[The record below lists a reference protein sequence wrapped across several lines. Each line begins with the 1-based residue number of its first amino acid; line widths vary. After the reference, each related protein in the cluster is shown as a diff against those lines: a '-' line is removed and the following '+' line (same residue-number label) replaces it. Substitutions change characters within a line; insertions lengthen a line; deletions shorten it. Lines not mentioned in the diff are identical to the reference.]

1 MKDNNKTNTKNINKD
16 EKQFLNIESNST
28 KAINKS
34 KTVDKSK
41 TTMNKNKA
49 VDKSKNVDK
58 TKTTM
63 NKNKTVDKSKNVDKT
78 KTTVTK
84 TNTVDKSKSVNK
96 NQTIDKSKTVDN
108 SKSKNIINNKIIYKF
123 SNDNNRNLELKKIER
138 PGLQDMGVGK
148 IITFEA
154 VLVGK
159 YRNSDICYTIMNLHK
174 GREYLA
180 DHTQLILNE
189 EPEDFIKR
197 NATKSNLIRAT
208 GRIDSYGK
216 PNNIKYCI
224 NLLPLPKKIIFLPHI
239 YYNNNEI
246 SFSSTEELD
255 KKSWCCYDNINL
267 ARHDDLLNMIDAI
280 RYKINNLTEGTFVN
294 DFIYHF
300 IINQY
305 SLNTLNSDM
314 YNNTIQSNEFDETDL
329 RNLVV
334 LLGGVLYD
342 LLSYVDISLYDLL
355 EYSAYRL
362 NKIQGIYKLTCRN
375 KKECM
380 ESNSNFTKFCK
391 KHYISFG
398 KGWEFIRCRNKIFD
412 LDVKNYSIVR
422 EIEDGL
428 KGICYAMMI

>member
-16 EKQFLNIESNST
+16 EKQFLNIENSDNNIKT
-28 KAINKS
+28 VNKNKS
-34 KTVDKSK
+34 KTIMNKNKTVDKSK
-41 TTMNKNKA
+41 TTMNKNKTM
-49 VDKSKNVDK
+49 DKSKN
-58 TKTTM
+58 
-63 NKNKTVDKSKNVDKT
+63 
-78 KTTVTK
+78 
-84 TNTVDKSKSVNK
+84 VNK

-123 SNDNNRNLELKKIER
+123 SNNNNNNRNLELKKIER

-159 YRNSDICYTIMNLHK
+159 YRNNDRCYTIMNLHK

-189 EPEDFIKR
+189 EPEEFIKR
-197 NATKSNLIRAT
+197 NATNSNLIRAT

-246 SFSSTEELD
+246 SFSSTEEFD
-255 KKSWCCYDNINL
+255 KKLWDCYDKIDL
-267 ARHDDLLNMIDAI
+267 ARHDDLLRMIEAI

-314 YNNTIQSNEFDETDL
+314 YNNTIQSNEFDEIDL

-342 LLSYVDISLYDLL
+342 LLSYIDISLYDLL

-362 NKIQGIYKLTCRN
+362 NKIQGIDKITCRN

-380 ESNSNFTKFCK
+380 ESNSDFAEFCK

-412 LDVKNYSIVR
+412 LNVKNYGIVS
-422 EIEDGL
+422 EIENCL

>member
-16 EKQFLNIESNST
+16 EKQFLNIENSDNNIKT
-28 KAINKS
+28 VNKNKS
-34 KTVDKSK
+34 KTTMNKNKTVDKSK
-41 TTMNKNKA
+41 TTMNKNKTM
-49 VDKSKNVDK
+49 DKSKNV
-58 TKTTM
+58 
-63 NKNKTVDKSKNVDKT
+63 NKNQTIDKSKNM
-78 KTTVTK
+78 
-84 TNTVDKSKSVNK
+84 NKS
-96 NQTIDKSKTVDN
+96 QTIDKSKTVDN

-123 SNDNNRNLELKKIER
+123 SNNNNRNLELKKIER

-159 YRNSDICYTIMNLHK
+159 YRNNDRCYTIMNLHK

-189 EPEDFIKR
+189 EPEEFIKR

-246 SFSSTEELD
+246 SFSSTEEFD
-255 KKSWCCYDNINL
+255 KKLWDCYDKIDL
-267 ARHDDLLNMIDAI
+267 ARHDDLLRMIEAI
-280 RYKINNLTEGTFVN
+280 RYKINDLTEGTFVN

-314 YNNTIQSNEFDETDL
+314 YNNTIQSNEFDEIDL

-342 LLSYVDISLYDLL
+342 LLSYIDISLYDLL

-362 NKIQGIYKLTCRN
+362 NKIQGIDKLTCRN

-412 LDVKNYSIVR
+412 LDVKNYGIVS
-422 EIEDGL
+422 EIENCL

>member
-1 MKDNNKTNTKNINKD
+1 MKDINKKN
-16 EKQFLNIESNST
+16 EKQLLNFESNSNSI
-28 KAINKS
+28 KAQDKS

-49 VDKSKNVDK
+49 IDKS
-58 TKTTM
+58 KTTM
-63 NKNKTVDKSKNVDKT
+63 NKNKTVDKSKNVNKI
-78 KTTVTK
+78 K
-84 TNTVDKSKSVNK
+84 NVNK
-96 NQTIDKSKTVDN
+96 NQTIDKSKN
-108 SKSKNIINNKIIYKF
+108 KNIITNKIIYKF
-123 SNDNNRNLELKKIER
+123 SNNNNRNLELKKIER

-159 YRNSDICYTIMNLHK
+159 YRNNDRCYTIMNLHK

-189 EPEDFIKR
+189 EPEEFIKR
-197 NATKSNLIRAT
+197 NATNSNLIRAT
-208 GRIDSYGK
+208 GRIDSYGN
-216 PNNIKYCI
+216 PNNLKYCI

-246 SFSSTEELD
+246 SFSSTEEFD
-255 KKSWCCYDNINL
+255 KKVWCCYDNINL
-267 ARHDDLLNMIDAI
+267 ARHDDLLYMIEAI
-280 RYKINNLTEGTFVN
+280 RYKINDLTEGTFVN

-314 YNNTIQSNEFDETDL
+314 YNNTIQSNEFDKTDL

-342 LLSYVDISLYDLL
+342 LLSYTDISLYDLL

-362 NKIQGIYKLTCRN
+362 NKIQGICNLNCN
-375 KKECM
+375 KKESLK
-380 ESNSNFTKFCK
+380 SNSDFAEFCK

-412 LDVKNYSIVR
+412 LNVKNYTIVS

>member
-1 MKDNNKTNTKNINKD
+1 MIDNNKTNKNNNKD
-16 EKQFLNIESNST
+16 EKQFLNIKSSDSNN
-28 KAINKS
+28 KIVNKNKS
-34 KTVDKSK
+34 KTTMNKNKAVDKSKTTMNKNKAVDKSK

-58 TKTTM
+58 TKTTI
-63 NKNKTVDKSKNVDKT
+63 
-78 KTTVTK
+78 TK
-84 TNTVDKSKSVNK
+84 TNTVDKSK
-96 NQTIDKSKTVDN
+96 TIDN
-108 SKSKNIINNKIIYKF
+108 SKSKNIITNKIIYKF
-123 SNDNNRNLELKKIER
+123 SNNNNRNLELKKIER

-255 KKSWCCYDNINL
+255 KKSWCCYDKINL

-342 LLSYVDISLYDLL
+342 LLSYVDITLYDLL

-362 NKIQGIYKLTCRN
+362 NKIQGIVKLTCRN

>member
-1 MKDNNKTNTKNINKD
+1 MKDANLNRDNNKNMTDN
-16 EKQFLNIESNST
+16 EKQMSNLNI
-28 KAINKS
+28 
-34 KTVDKSK
+34 DG
-41 TTMNKNKA
+41 NKNKA
-49 VDKSKNVDK
+49 A
-58 TKTTM
+58 M
-63 NKNKTVDKSKNVDKT
+63 NKNKTVDKSKAVYKS
-78 KTTVTK
+78 KTTM
-84 TNTVDKSKSVNK
+84 NK
-96 NQTIDKSKTVDN
+96 NKTVDN
-108 SKSKNIINNKIIYKF
+108 SKSKNIITNKIIYKF
-123 SNDNNRNLELKKIER
+123 SNNNRNLELKKIER

-159 YRNSDICYTIMNLHK
+159 YRNNDRCYTIMNLHK

-189 EPEDFIKR
+189 EPEEFIKR
-197 NATKSNLIRAT
+197 NATNSNLIRAT
-208 GRIDSYGK
+208 GRIDSYGN
-216 PNNIKYCI
+216 PNNLKYCI

-246 SFSSTEELD
+246 SFSSTEEFD
-255 KKSWCCYDNINL
+255 KKLWDCYDKIDL
-267 ARHDDLLNMIDAI
+267 ARHDDLLRMIEAI
-280 RYKINNLTEGTFVN
+280 RYKINDLTEGTFVN

-314 YNNTIQSNEFDETDL
+314 YNNTIQSNEFDKTDL

-342 LLSYVDISLYDLL
+342 LLSYIDISLYDLL

-362 NKIQGIYKLTCRN
+362 NKIQGVYKLTCRN

-380 ESNSNFTKFCK
+380 ELNSNFTKFCK

-412 LDVKNYSIVR
+412 LDIKNYGIVS

>member
-1 MKDNNKTNTKNINKD
+1 MKDINKKN
-16 EKQFLNIESNST
+16 EKQLLNIESNSNSI
-28 KAINKS
+28 KAQDKS

-49 VDKSKNVDK
+49 IDKS
-58 TKTTM
+58 KTTM
-63 NKNKTVDKSKNVDKT
+63 NKNKTVDKSKN
-78 KTTVTK
+78 
-84 TNTVDKSKSVNK
+84 
-96 NQTIDKSKTVDN
+96 
-108 SKSKNIINNKIIYKF
+108 KNIITNKIIYKF
-123 SNDNNRNLELKKIER
+123 SNNNNRNLELKKIER

-159 YRNSDICYTIMNLHK
+159 YRNNDRCYTIMNLHK

-189 EPEDFIKR
+189 EPEEFIKR
-197 NATKSNLIRAT
+197 NATNSNLIRAT
-208 GRIDSYGK
+208 GRIDSYGN
-216 PNNIKYCI
+216 PNNLKYCI

-246 SFSSTEELD
+246 SFSSTEEFD
-255 KKSWCCYDNINL
+255 KKVWCCYDKIDL
-267 ARHDDLLNMIDAI
+267 ARHDDLLYMIEAI

-314 YNNTIQSNEFDETDL
+314 YNNTIQSNEFDKTDL

-342 LLSYVDISLYDLL
+342 LLSYTDISLYDLL

-362 NKIQGIYKLTCRN
+362 NKIQGICNLNCN
-375 KKECM
+375 KKESLK
-380 ESNSNFTKFCK
+380 SNSYFAEFCK

-412 LDVKNYSIVR
+412 LNVKNYTIVS

>member
-1 MKDNNKTNTKNINKD
+1 
-16 EKQFLNIESNST
+16 
-28 KAINKS
+28 
-34 KTVDKSK
+34 
-41 TTMNKNKA
+41 
-49 VDKSKNVDK
+49 
-58 TKTTM
+58 
-63 NKNKTVDKSKNVDKT
+63 
-78 KTTVTK
+78 
-84 TNTVDKSKSVNK
+84 
-96 NQTIDKSKTVDN
+96 
-108 SKSKNIINNKIIYKF
+108 
-123 SNDNNRNLELKKIER
+123 
-138 PGLQDMGVGK
+138 MGVGK

-159 YRNSDICYTIMNLHK
+159 YRNNDRCYTIMNLHK

-189 EPEDFIKR
+189 EPEEFINR

-208 GRIDSYGK
+208 GRIDIYGK

-246 SFSSTEELD
+246 SFSSNEEFD
-255 KKSWCCYDNINL
+255 KKMTCCYDNIDL

-314 YNNTIQSNEFDETDL
+314 YNNTIQSNEFDEIDL

-342 LLSYVDISLYDLL
+342 LLSYIDISLYDLL

-362 NKIQGIYKLTCRN
+362 NKIQGIRNLNCNRKESLKL
-375 KKECM
+375 
-380 ESNSNFTKFCK
+380 NSDFAEFCK

-412 LDVKNYSIVR
+412 LDIKNYGIVS
-422 EIEDGL
+422 EIENCL

>member
-1 MKDNNKTNTKNINKD
+1 MKDNNKN
-16 EKQFLNIESNST
+16 EKQILNIKSSDSN
-28 KAINKS
+28 NKIVNKNKNKTTMNKN

-49 VDKSKNVDK
+49 IDKS
-58 TKTTM
+58 KTTM
-63 NKNKTVDKSKNVDKT
+63 NKNKTVDK
-78 KTTVTK
+78 
-84 TNTVDKSKSVNK
+84 
-96 NQTIDKSKTVDN
+96 

-123 SNDNNRNLELKKIER
+123 SNNNNRNLELKKIER

-159 YRNSDICYTIMNLHK
+159 YRNNDRCYTIMNLHK

-189 EPEDFIKR
+189 EPEEFIKR

-246 SFSSTEELD
+246 SFSSTEEFD
-255 KKSWCCYDNINL
+255 KKLWDCYDKIDL
-267 ARHDDLLNMIDAI
+267 ARHDDLLRMIEAI
-280 RYKINNLTEGTFVN
+280 RYKINDLTEGTFVN

-314 YNNTIQSNEFDETDL
+314 YNNTIQSNEFDEIDL

-342 LLSYVDISLYDLL
+342 LLSYIDISLYDLL

-362 NKIQGIYKLTCRN
+362 NKIQGIRNLNCN
-375 KKECM
+375 KKE
-380 ESNSNFTKFCK
+380 SLKLNSDFAEFCK

-412 LDVKNYSIVR
+412 LNVKNYGIVS
-422 EIEDGL
+422 EIENCL

>member
-1 MKDNNKTNTKNINKD
+1 MIDNNKTNKNNNKD
-16 EKQFLNIESNST
+16 EKQFLNIKSSDSNNKIVNKNKNKT
-28 KAINKS
+28 TMNKNKA
-34 KTVDKSK
+34 VDKSK

-49 VDKSKNVDK
+49 V
-58 TKTTM
+58 
-63 NKNKTVDKSKNVDKT
+63 
-78 KTTVTK
+78 
-84 TNTVDKSKSVNK
+84 
-96 NQTIDKSKTVDN
+96 DKSKTVDN

-239 YYNNNEI
+239 YYNNNNEI

-342 LLSYVDISLYDLL
+342 LLSYVDITLYDLL

-362 NKIQGIYKLTCRN
+362 NKIQGIVKLTCRN

-412 LDVKNYSIVR
+412 LNVKNYSIVR

>member
-1 MKDNNKTNTKNINKD
+1 MKDANKKN
-16 EKQFLNIESNST
+16 EKQFLNIKSSDSN
-28 KAINKS
+28 NKIVN
-34 KTVDKSK
+34 KNKNK

-49 VDKSKNVDK
+49 VDKSK
-58 TKTTM
+58 TAM
-63 NKNKTVDKSKNVDKT
+63 NKNKTVDKSK
-78 KTTVTK
+78 
-84 TNTVDKSKSVNK
+84 
-96 NQTIDKSKTVDN
+96 TIDK

-123 SNDNNRNLELKKIER
+123 SNNNNRNLELKKIER

-159 YRNSDICYTIMNLHK
+159 YRNNDRCYTIMNLHK

-189 EPEDFIKR
+189 EPEEFIKR
-197 NATKSNLIRAT
+197 NATNSNLIRAT

-246 SFSSTEELD
+246 SFSSTEEFD
-255 KKSWCCYDNINL
+255 KKLWDCYDKIDL
-267 ARHDDLLNMIDAI
+267 ARHDDLLRMIEAI
-280 RYKINNLTEGTFVN
+280 RYKINDLTEGTFVN

-314 YNNTIQSNEFDETDL
+314 YNNTIQSNEFDEIDL

-342 LLSYVDISLYDLL
+342 LLSYIDISLYDLL

-362 NKIQGIYKLTCRN
+362 NKIQGINKITCRN

-412 LDVKNYSIVR
+412 LNVKNYGIVS
-422 EIEDGL
+422 EIENCL

>member
-1 MKDNNKTNTKNINKD
+1 MKDNNKN
-16 EKQFLNIESNST
+16 EKQILNIKSSDNN
-28 KAINKS
+28 NKIVNKNKNKTTMNKN

-49 VDKSKNVDK
+49 IDKS
-58 TKTTM
+58 KTTM
-63 NKNKTVDKSKNVDKT
+63 NKNKTVDKSK
-78 KTTVTK
+78 
-84 TNTVDKSKSVNK
+84 
-96 NQTIDKSKTVDN
+96 
-108 SKSKNIINNKIIYKF
+108 SKNIITNKIIYKF
-123 SNDNNRNLELKKIER
+123 SNNNRNLELKKIER

-159 YRNSDICYTIMNLHK
+159 YRNNDRCYTIMNLHK
-174 GREYLA
+174 GKEYLA

-189 EPEDFIKR
+189 EPEEFIKR
-197 NATKSNLIRAT
+197 NATNSNLIRAT
-208 GRIDSYGK
+208 GRIDIYGK

-246 SFSSTEELD
+246 SFSSTEEFD
-255 KKSWCCYDNINL
+255 KKLWDCYDKIDL
-267 ARHDDLLNMIDAI
+267 ARHDDLLRMVEAI
-280 RYKINNLTEGTFVN
+280 RYKINDLTEGTFVN

-314 YNNTIQSNEFDETDL
+314 YNNTIQSNEFDKTDL

-342 LLSYVDISLYDLL
+342 LLSYIDISLYDLL

-362 NKIQGIYKLTCRN
+362 NKIQGIRNLNCN
-375 KKECM
+375 KKE
-380 ESNSNFTKFCK
+380 SLKLNSDFAEFCK

-412 LDVKNYSIVR
+412 LNVKNYGIVS
-422 EIEDGL
+422 EIENCL

>member
-16 EKQFLNIESNST
+16 EKQFLNIENSDNNIKT
-28 KAINKS
+28 VNKNKS
-34 KTVDKSK
+34 KTIMNKNKTVDKSK
-41 TTMNKNKA
+41 TTMNKNKTM
-49 VDKSKNVDK
+49 DKSKN
-58 TKTTM
+58 
-63 NKNKTVDKSKNVDKT
+63 
-78 KTTVTK
+78 
-84 TNTVDKSKSVNK
+84 VNK

-123 SNDNNRNLELKKIER
+123 SNNNNRNLELKKIER

-159 YRNSDICYTIMNLHK
+159 YRNNDRCYTIMNLHK

-189 EPEDFIKR
+189 EPEEFIKR
-197 NATKSNLIRAT
+197 NATNSNLIRAT

-246 SFSSTEELD
+246 SFSSTEEFD
-255 KKSWCCYDNINL
+255 KKLWDCYDKIDL
-267 ARHDDLLNMIDAI
+267 ARHDDLLRMIEAI
-280 RYKINNLTEGTFVN
+280 RYKINDLTEGTFVN

-314 YNNTIQSNEFDETDL
+314 YNNTIQSNEFDEIDL

-342 LLSYVDISLYDLL
+342 LLSYIDISLYDLL

-362 NKIQGIYKLTCRN
+362 NKIQGIDKITCRN

-412 LDVKNYSIVR
+412 LDVKNYGIVS
-422 EIEDGL
+422 EIENCL

>member
-16 EKQFLNIESNST
+16 EKQFLNIENSDNNIKT
-28 KAINKS
+28 VNKNKS
-34 KTVDKSK
+34 KTIMNKNKTVDKSK
-41 TTMNKNKA
+41 TTMNKNKTM
-49 VDKSKNVDK
+49 DKSKNV
-58 TKTTM
+58 
-63 NKNKTVDKSKNVDKT
+63 NKNQTIDKSKNM
-78 KTTVTK
+78 
-84 TNTVDKSKSVNK
+84 NKS
-96 NQTIDKSKTVDN
+96 QTIDKSKTVDN

-123 SNDNNRNLELKKIER
+123 SNNNNRNLELKKIER

-159 YRNSDICYTIMNLHK
+159 YRNNDRCYTIMNLHK

-208 GRIDSYGK
+208 GRIDIYGK

-246 SFSSTEELD
+246 SFSSTEEFE
-255 KKSWCCYDNINL
+255 KKLWCCYDKIDF
-267 ARHDDLLNMIDAI
+267 ARHDDLLNMIDAT

-314 YNNTIQSNEFDETDL
+314 YNNTIQSNEFDEIDL

-342 LLSYVDISLYDLL
+342 LLSYIDISLYDLL

-362 NKIQGIYKLTCRN
+362 NKIQGIRNLNCN
-375 KKECM
+375 KKE
-380 ESNSNFTKFCK
+380 SLKLNSDFAEFCK
-391 KHYISFG
+391 KHHISFG

-412 LDVKNYSIVR
+412 LDVKNYGIVS
-422 EIEDGL
+422 EIENCL

>member
-1 MKDNNKTNTKNINKD
+1 MKNNKNKD
-16 EKQFLNIESNST
+16 EKQFLIESSDNNIKT
-28 KAINKS
+28 VNKNKS
-34 KTVDKSK
+34 KTTMNKNKTVDKSK
-41 TTMNKNKA
+41 TTMNKNKTM
-49 VDKSKNVDK
+49 DKSKN
-58 TKTTM
+58 
-63 NKNKTVDKSKNVDKT
+63 
-78 KTTVTK
+78 
-84 TNTVDKSKSVNK
+84 VNK
-96 NQTIDKSKTVDN
+96 NQTIDKSKNMNKSQTIDKSKTINN
-108 SKSKNIINNKIIYKF
+108 SKSKNIITNKIIYKF
-123 SNDNNRNLELKKIER
+123 SNNNNRNLELKKIER

-159 YRNSDICYTIMNLHK
+159 YRNNDRCYTIMNLHK
-174 GREYLA
+174 GKEYLA

-189 EPEDFIKR
+189 EPEEFIKR
-197 NATKSNLIRAT
+197 NATNSNLIRAT

-246 SFSSTEELD
+246 SFSSTEEFD
-255 KKSWCCYDNINL
+255 KKLWDCYDKIDL
-267 ARHDDLLNMIDAI
+267 ARHDDLLRMIEAI
-280 RYKINNLTEGTFVN
+280 RYKINDLTEGTFVN

-314 YNNTIQSNEFDETDL
+314 YNNTIQSNEFDKTDL

-342 LLSYVDISLYDLL
+342 LLSYIDISLYDLL

-362 NKIQGIYKLTCRN
+362 TKIQGIRNLNCNRKESLKL
-375 KKECM
+375 
-380 ESNSNFTKFCK
+380 NSDFAEFCK

-412 LDVKNYSIVR
+412 LDVKNYGIVS
-422 EIEDGL
+422 EIENCL

>member
-1 MKDNNKTNTKNINKD
+1 MKDANKKN
-16 EKQFLNIESNST
+16 EKQFLNIKSSDSN
-28 KAINKS
+28 NKIVN
-34 KTVDKSK
+34 KNKNK

-49 VDKSKNVDK
+49 VDKSK
-58 TKTTM
+58 TAM
-63 NKNKTVDKSKNVDKT
+63 NKNKTVDKSK
-78 KTTVTK
+78 
-84 TNTVDKSKSVNK
+84 
-96 NQTIDKSKTVDN
+96 TIDK

-123 SNDNNRNLELKKIER
+123 SNNNNRNLELKKIER

-159 YRNSDICYTIMNLHK
+159 YRNNDRCYTIMNLHK

-189 EPEDFIKR
+189 EPEEFIKR
-197 NATKSNLIRAT
+197 NATNSNLIRAT
-208 GRIDSYGK
+208 GRIDSYGN

-246 SFSSTEELD
+246 SFSSTEEFD
-255 KKSWCCYDNINL
+255 KKLWDCYDKIDL
-267 ARHDDLLNMIDAI
+267 ARHDDLLRMIEAI
-280 RYKINNLTEGTFVN
+280 RYKINDLTEGTFVN

-314 YNNTIQSNEFDETDL
+314 YNNTIQSNEFDEIDL

-342 LLSYVDISLYDLL
+342 LLYYIDISLYDLL

-362 NKIQGIYKLTCRN
+362 NKIQGIDKITCRN

-412 LDVKNYSIVR
+412 LNVNNYGIVS
-422 EIEDGL
+422 EIENCL